1 MKILD
6 SSQFVS
12 ERMKFRPVTN
22 AEWEQ
27 TREIAIQAEDEDT
40 RKNNVPKTYYTF
52 TGNSKYVAKWWV
64 RYSDESGEHPK
75 GFPTKSAREN
85 FIRQLE
91 SQGYT
96 CDKAKCK

>member
-6 SSQFVS
+6 TNQFIS
-12 ERMKFRPVTN
+12 ERMKIRPVTN
-22 AEWEQ
+22 AEWK
-27 TREIAIQAEDEDT
+27 QAEETAVRAEDT

-52 TGNSKYVAKWWV
+52 IGNSKYVAKWWV
-64 RYSDESGEHPK
+64 RYSDESGEHSK
-75 GFPTKSAREN
+75 GFPTSLAREN

-96 CDKAKCK
+96 CDKAKCS